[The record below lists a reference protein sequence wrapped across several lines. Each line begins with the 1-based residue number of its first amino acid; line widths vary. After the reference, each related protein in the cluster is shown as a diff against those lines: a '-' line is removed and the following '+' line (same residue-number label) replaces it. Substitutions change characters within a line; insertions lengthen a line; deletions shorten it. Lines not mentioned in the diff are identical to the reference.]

1 MVPEQPETRK
11 VNMPTMMRETV
22 FAAAGA
28 NPNAYNGSIFETA
41 RRRQVLS
48 MACVQSVTANFAG
61 INVGPDVVAEEFAPP
76 VLASYPIIPDS
87 FYFTDIAE
95 QGDRI
100 VNFLRATVAV
110 TFRSI
115 CVIADA

>member
-1 MVPEQPETRK
+1 
-11 VNMPTMMRETV
+11 MPTMIRETT
-22 FAAAGA
+22 FAGA
-28 NPNAYNGSIFETA
+28 GSNPNAFNGSIFETA

-61 INVGPDVVAEEFAPP
+61 INVGPDVVTEEHSPP
-76 VLASYPIIPDS
+76 VLASYPIIPDM
-87 FYFTDIAE
+87 FYFTDVAE
-95 QGDRI
+95 VGDRI

-115 CVIADA
+115 AIIADA